1 MNEDSNSAQ
10 DAFLFYDERI
20 DDDGLELAKASITNS
35 LLSEGVDRVWIYYDG
50 EGDSGQIK
58 EIWILEGDRNVQLR
72 EADGSVRSR
81 HDLVRALEEF
91 AWMVLGARV
100 HGFEVDGGGTGY
112 ILINATKRGEDDW
125 ILMMHTSR
133 ETSIF
138 EV

>member
-1 MNEDSNSAQ
+1 MTKDSESTQ
-10 DAFLFYDERI
+10 DAFRFYDQNVA
-20 DDDGLELAKASITNS
+20 DDDLELAKASIKTN
-35 LLSEGVDRVWIYYDG
+35 LLSEGVACVWIHYNG
-50 EGDSGQIK
+50 ERDNGQIN

-100 HGFEVDGGGTGY
+100 HGFEVADGGTGY
-112 ILINATKRGEDDW
+112 IKINPKCEEDDF
-125 ILMMHTSR
+125 IMHTSR
-133 ETSIF
+133 ETSIV

>member
-1 MNEDSNSAQ
+1 MNEVSNNAQ
-10 DAFLFYDERI
+10 DAFRFYDERI
-20 DDDGLELAKASITNS
+20 DDDALEVAKASIKTN
-35 LLSEGVDRVWIYYDG
+35 LLSEGVACVWIHYNG

-100 HGFEVDGGGTGY
+100 FGFEVDDGGTGY
-112 ILINATKRGEDDW
+112 IKINPKCEEDDF
-125 ILMMHTSR
+125 IMHTSR
-133 ETSIF
+133 EASIV

>member
-1 MNEDSNSAQ
+1 MNEVSNSAQ
-10 DAFLFYDERI
+10 DAFRFYDQNVA
-20 DDDGLELAKASITNS
+20 DDDLELAKASIKTN
-35 LLSEGVDRVWIYYDG
+35 LLSEGVACVWIHYNG
-50 EGDSGQIK
+50 ERDNGQIK

-91 AWMVLGARV
+91 AWIVLGARV

-133 ETSIF
+133 ETSIV